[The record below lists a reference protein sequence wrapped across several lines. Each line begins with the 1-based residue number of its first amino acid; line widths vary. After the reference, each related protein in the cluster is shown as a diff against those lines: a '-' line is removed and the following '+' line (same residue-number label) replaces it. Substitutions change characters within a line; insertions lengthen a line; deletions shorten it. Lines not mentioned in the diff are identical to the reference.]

1 MQFAFERRTL
11 QLWVVTVATLVAFA
25 ANSVLGRA
33 ALFPGGSGAPSI
45 DPISFTVVRL
55 LAGATLLFLLIL
67 GNRWKK
73 GEMEIRGSWLAS
85 SALMI
90 YAAAFSWSYLSL
102 SAGTGALILFGFVQ
116 ATMYGWAVW
125 SGERLRLGTWLGL
138 AVASLGL
145 ITLSAPGIE
154 KPPLLGGV
162 LMAVAGIAWGG
173 YSLLG
178 RGQSQPVLATAGN
191 FLRCGPLMLL
201 LIPWVVTRGVYTNR
215 GLLLAVISGAL
226 TSGLGYVLWY
236 TALKN
241 LTATRAALVQLSVP
255 VLAAL
260 GGVLFLGE
268 FFSLR
273 LAIATLLVLGGSG
286 LAIVQKD

>member
-33 ALFPGGSGAPSI
+33 ALFPGGSGEPSI

-145 ITLSAPGIE
+145 ITLAAPGIE

-178 RGQSQPVLATAGN
+178 RGQSQ
-191 FLRCGPLMLL
+191 
-201 LIPWVVTRGVYTNR
+201 
-215 GLLLAVISGAL
+215 
-226 TSGLGYVLWY
+226 
-236 TALKN
+236 
-241 LTATRAALVQLSVP
+241 
-255 VLAAL
+255 
-260 GGVLFLGE
+260 
-268 FFSLR
+268 
-273 LAIATLLVLGGSG
+273 
-286 LAIVQKD
+286 

>member
-1 MQFAFERRTL
+1 
-11 QLWVVTVATLVAFA
+11 
-25 ANSVLGRA
+25 
-33 ALFPGGSGAPSI
+33 
-45 DPISFTVVRL
+45 
-55 LAGATLLFLLIL
+55 
-67 GNRWKK
+67 
-73 GEMEIRGSWLAS
+73 
-85 SALMI
+85 
-90 YAAAFSWSYLSL
+90 
-102 SAGTGALILFGFVQ
+102 
-116 ATMYGWAVW
+116 
-125 SGERLRLGTWLGL
+125 
-138 AVASLGL
+138 
-145 ITLSAPGIE
+145 
-154 KPPLLGGV
+154 
-162 LMAVAGIAWGG
+162 MAVAGIAWGG

-201 LIPWVVTRGVYTNR
+201 LIPWVVNRGVYTNR

-273 LAIATLLVLGGSG
+273 LAIATLLVLGGIG